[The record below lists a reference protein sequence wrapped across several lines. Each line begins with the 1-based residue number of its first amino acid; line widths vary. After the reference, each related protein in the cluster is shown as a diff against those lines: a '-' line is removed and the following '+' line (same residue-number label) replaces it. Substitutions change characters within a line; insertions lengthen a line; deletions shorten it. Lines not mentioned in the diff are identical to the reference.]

1 MSLSYALFLHSL
13 LSQLLWFSIVPTDS
27 ILSFRSSTLLS
38 TNTSGRSWN
47 SCACQCQFY
56 IHELRKK
63 VKNKHKF
70 CQTIYFNFKEKL
82 EHMLLYL
89 AIRYSQRIGAHPEHF
104 SVPGTP
110 GVVYWR
116 IPVAPVYLSDIQESE
131 QRTRTWYWNFIMTI
145 YQN

>member
-1 MSLSYALFLHSL
+1 MHYFSTLCYHSCFGFLLFLLTPFFSSGLPLYCLQIHQVSHETAMHVNASL
-13 LSQLLWFSIVPTDS
+13 YTWIKK
-27 ILSFRSSTLLS
+27 
-38 TNTSGRSWN
+38 
-47 SCACQCQFY
+47 
-56 IHELRKK
+56 KK

-70 CQTIYFNFKEKL
+70 CQTIYFNFQEKL

-116 IPVAPVYLSDIQESE
+116 IPVAPVYLSDIPESE

-145 YQN
+145 YQNLQ